1 MGLSRCEA
9 HLEKLMNLSRRDFGM
24 LVAALGGACVAGC
37 GSGKKDDRIVL
48 GFSQIGAESEWRTAN
63 TESIKS
69 AAATMNIDLRFADAQ
84 QKQENQIKALRS
96 FIAQRVDVIAFS
108 PVVETGW
115 DTVLQ
120 EAKAAKIPVI
130 LTDRSVTS
138 DPSLYAG
145 FIGSDFVEEGR
156 KAGRWVAERFK
167 DATDDVNI
175 VELQGTVGSGPAID
189 RKKGFEEIIAANP
202 RLKIIRSQSGEFT
215 RAKGKEVMEAFLK
228 AETRKIHVLYA
239 HNDDMAIGAI
249 QAIEEAGIKPGRDI
263 LIVSI
268 DAVKGAFEAMIAGKL
283 NVTVECNPL
292 LGPQLMTSVVEVYS
306 GKPIPK
312 RIVIDEQ
319 VFPMETAKQ
328 FIQSRKY

>member
-1 MGLSRCEA
+1 
-9 HLEKLMNLSRRDFGM
+9 MNFSRRIGA
-24 LVAALGGACVAGC
+24 LAALILAGTLLAACAKE
-37 GSGKKDDRIVL
+37 KKDERIVL

-69 AAATMNIDLRFADAQ
+69 AALTSNIDLRFSDAQ

-96 FIAQRVDVIAFS
+96 FIAQKVDVIAFS

-115 DTVLQ
+115 DTVLE

-130 LTDRSVTS
+130 LTDRAVTA
-138 DPSLYAG
+138 DPSLYVG

-156 KAGRWVAERFK
+156 KAGRWVVERFK

-175 VELQGTVGSGPAID
+175 VELQGTIGSAPAND
-189 RKKGFEEIIAANP
+189 RKEGFEEIIAANP
-202 RLKIIRSQSGEFT
+202 HLKIIRSQSGDFT

-228 AETRKIHVLYA
+228 AETRPIHLLYA

-249 QAIEEAGIKPGRDI
+249 QAIEAAGKRPGSEI
-263 LIVSI
+263 LVVSI

-283 NVTVECNPL
+283 NVTIECNPL
-292 LGPQLMTSVVEVYS
+292 LGPHLMTSVTEVVA
-306 GKPIPK
+306 GRAIPK
-312 RIVIDEQ
+312 RMVVEEQ
-319 VFPMETAKQ
+319 MFTMETANQ
-328 FIQSRKY
+328 LIQSRKY